1 MLAYC
6 DYIADAVQKGLIRDQ
21 HMNPDRI
28 KLNDVSKVQMD
39 LHPDKGYFV
48 STKKT
53 ISVEDMNGKK
63 YKITVEE
70 V

>member
-6 DYIADAVQKGLIRDQ
+6 DYIAHVISTSFCNDKPENMIASVG
-21 HMNPDRI
+21 PI
-28 KLNDVSKVQMD
+28 KMD
-39 LHPDKGYFV
+39 LHPDQGYFV

-53 ISVEDMNGKK
+53 ISVTDKNGKK

-70 V
+70 E